1 MKLDVLIVGAGGN
14 GQTYFMEFLQKNGF
28 NINKLDDSDKFKH
41 MCSPSKIHNLNFIN
55 RIIFIYNKPYEAIQS
70 HYRRKWSFIQMQKLG
85 NPYCFNEDQIDTLQK
100 YNELVIKNKLDLFG
114 IEYQFYNWY
123 KSRDLL
129 PILFMDFNEV
139 LDQKHILNAF
149 LKKELDYSIFNY
161 AHRNCVDSENPVIKQ
176 LYQKLYYDI
185 KENAENHNEKIKKLI
200 LK

>member
-1 MKLDVLIVGAGGN
+1 
-14 GQTYFMEFLQKNGF
+14 
-28 NINKLDDSDKFKH
+28 
-41 MCSPSKIHNLNFIN
+41 
-55 RIIFIYNKPYEAIQS
+55 
-70 HYRRKWSFIQMQKLG
+70 MQKLG

-100 YNELVIKNKLDLFG
+100 YNELVIKNKLELFG